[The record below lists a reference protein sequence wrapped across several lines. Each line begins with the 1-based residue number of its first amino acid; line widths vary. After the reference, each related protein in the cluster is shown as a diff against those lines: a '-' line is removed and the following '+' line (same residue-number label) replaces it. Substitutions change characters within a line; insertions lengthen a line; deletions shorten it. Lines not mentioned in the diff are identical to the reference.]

1 MMERSLLSARYAF
14 VENLFNSG
22 LMQESEYLVLSE
34 WFNFLVSCPQMNF
47 HVDQIIYL
55 RTEPEVVFE
64 RIKNRNRS
72 EENTIPLQYLKELH
86 DLHEEWLVHQT
97 KIKPQAPVTI
107 IDVNGNLED
116 LSEKYLKCRQEIL
129 HQ

>member
-1 MMERSLLSARYAF
+1 MKSARYAF

-22 LMQESEYLVLSE
+22 LMQESEYLVISE
-34 WFNFLVSCPQMNF
+34 WFNFLVTCPQLNF

-55 RTEPEVVFE
+55 RTNPEVVFE

-97 KIKPQAPVTI
+97 KVF
-107 IDVNGNLED
+107 
-116 LSEKYLKCRQEIL
+116 
-129 HQ
+129 